1 MPADLFSD
9 LEKRGLIHQQT
20 DEDLFTRLNASPTS
34 VYCGFDPTAP
44 SLHVG
49 NLLMLCT
56 LRRFQLAGH
65 RPIAVAGGATGMIGD
80 PGGRSEERNLLSQ
93 EQLAEN
99 LAGIS
104 VQLGKFLDFT
114 EGAGPAKALQ
124 VNNADWLGPVSM
136 LEFLRDV
143 GKHFTV
149 NEMVAKDSVK
159 SRFERPDHGISYTEF
174 SYMLLQAADFFHLF
188 QTYDCTVQIGG
199 SDQWGNLTA
208 GTSLIRRVTGKHAAA
223 VTMPLV
229 TKADGTKFG
238 KSVGGA
244 VWLDRNLT
252 SPYQMYQFF
261 MQAEDA
267 KVVDYL
273 KYFTFLEMDEIDAL
287 EQVTTDRPQERAAQR
302 ALADAVVSMVHSR
315 GDADAAAAA
324 SAALFSGTVASLDA
338 VTLATVASEVPGCTV
353 STHALHES
361 LSLIDVLI
369 QTELAASKGEARRSI
384 EQGGISVN
392 DLKVEGIE
400 ATVSTADLLHE
411 RFIVL
416 RKGRRQYAMVRVA

>member
-20 DEDLFTRLNASPTS
+20 DEDLFTRLDEAPTS

-104 VQLGKFLDFT
+104 VQLGKFLDFS

-174 SYMLLQAADFFHLF
+174 SYMLLQAADFLHLF

-223 VTMPLV
+223 VTMPLA

-273 KYFTFLEMDEIDAL
+273 KYFTFL
-287 EQVTTDRPQERAAQR
+287 DRPQERAAQR

-416 RKGRRQYAMVRVA
+416 RKGRRQYAMVWVA